1 MSAFHFLV
9 HLFLI
14 KLVLCFEGNKIH
26 NTENYLIFGF
36 PCPKIYCKTA
46 ISFHGSISTT
56 HQILFLDTGLFDC
69 PETIFRNTPED
80 YGRFPHE
87 YDCTLYHACYK
98 VNQWHIPRENM
109 AHCTF
114 KNVARFYSVCVG
126 LIKII

>member
-1 MSAFHFLV
+1 MEVFLQ
-9 HLFLI
+9 L
-14 KLVLCFEGNKIH
+14 
-26 NTENYLIFGF
+26 
-36 PCPKIYCKTA
+36 
-46 ISFHGSISTT
+46 T

-98 VNQWHIPRENM
+98 VNRWHIPRENM

-126 LIKII
+126 LIKIIYQIEMSVSEILNIGSAAAGITSGRSDMLLSQKM